1 MFSWISLAL
10 TLLKLV
16 NNIMTWAKERELIS
30 EGHDAAIAEMTQQIL
45 VKTTAGKLLM
55 EKVNALSESE
65 VDAGLRGLEPA
76 APAPGVR
83 NKTTS
88 TH

>member
-10 TLLKLV
+10 ALLKLV
-16 NNIMTWAKERELIS
+16 NGIMTWAKQRELIS
-30 EGHDAAIAEMTQQIL
+30 EGQDQAIAEMSQQIL

-65 VDAGLRGLEPA
+65 VDAGLRGLEP
-76 APAPGVR
+76 PA
-83 NKTTS
+83 N
-88 TH
+88 